1 MESKKKKRG
10 SFWVTS
16 LKWKEGKHT
25 QTTSLELSEWILRAH
40 MGLRFLS
47 VGDSEICDS
56 CCLLRTF
63 DYEDGSNCPVS
74 LSHRSIS

>member
-1 MESKKKKRG
+1 MESKKKRG

-40 MGLRFLS
+40 MELRFLS
-47 VGDSEICDS
+47 VGERMKSVTHAA
-56 CCLLRTF
+56 CLGHLIMRM
-63 DYEDGSNCPVS
+63 GQIVLC
-74 LSHRSIS
+74 H